1 MIDEKINRKYLNKI
15 KLFQKYNKH
24 YYNLNQP
31 LVDDNEFDKLKLEII
46 DKFSE
51 RCVTVNGNLSIDEIS
66 QIIWRITKDRTSI
79 EKT

>member
-1 MIDEKINRKYLNKI
+1 MTQK
-15 KLFQKYNKH
+15 KLQ
-24 YYNLNQP
+24 
-31 LVDDNEFDKLKLEII
+31 LKKTEDSSIV

-51 RCVTVNGNLSIDEIS
+51 RCVTVDGNLSIDEIS

>member
-1 MIDEKINRKYLNKI
+1 MSDRIENAGLE
-15 KLFQKYNKH
+15 FQKDIRAKY
-24 YYNLNQP
+24 
-31 LVDDNEFDKLKLEII
+31 LEII

-51 RCVTVNGNLSIDEIS
+51 RCVIVDGNLSIDEIS